1 MSSDEGLG
9 AGGERVDPA
18 DDPPQDAADA
28 AASAQA
34 HVGEDAP
41 PRGEAPSGA
50 DPAVEDVAPGVRPAV
65 RRVDP
70 EDWSRSGEDDDRYL
84 RDRPPHWE

>member
-1 MSSDEGLG
+1 MSSDEGRG

-18 DDPPQDAADA
+18 DDPPQDPADA

-34 HVGEDAP
+34 HVGE
-41 PRGEAPSGA
+41 GAPSGA